1 MYDSVFDN
9 CERRAVP
16 LKRSLVAPTAA
27 AYRSVKTTR
36 GTAGVEDLADL
47 DTAGGELI
55 MCGLDVGNDQ
65 VLLR

>member
-47 DTAGGELI
+47 DTAGGEL
-55 MCGLDVGNDQ
+55 MM
-65 VLLR
+65 